1 MDTESHLGATLA
13 HRAALA
19 AVLVLMSG
27 AAVFAAGAP
36 APAKVINVVA
46 AENFYGNIAGQL
58 GGERVHVTSILSDPN
73 VDPHE
78 YESSVNDAK
87 AAATAD
93 LVIENGGGYDDWM
106 DKLLSGSP
114 SGRRVVVKAFDIAGN
129 KLPDN
134 EHVWYDI
141 DNAQG
146 IAQSVTQALQRI
158 SPADTPLFARNLQ
171 DFQQSLVKVRRKM
184 AEIKARWNGT
194 PIGLT
199 ETIFLYQAKPL
210 GLVVLTPPG
219 FQKAIA
225 EGNDPPADTVVA
237 AENQVKGKKIRALV
251 CNEQTISPITSKL
264 KEEAKSAGIPIV
276 PVTET
281 MPSGMNYQDWML
293 SQLTALAQALGK

>member
-1 MDTESHLGATLA
+1 MTSTTKASTWCGL
-13 HRAALA
+13 AALIF
-19 AVLVLMSG
+19 LITGG
-27 AAVFAAGAP
+27 AAFGASAA
-36 APAKVINVVA
+36 AKVINVVA

-87 AAATAD
+87 AVAAAD

-114 SGRRVVVKAFDIAGN
+114 SGKRVVLKAFDIAGN

-141 DNAQG
+141 DNVQG
-146 IAQSVTQALQRI
+146 IAQSVTDAFQKLA
-158 SPADTPLFARNLQ
+158 PADAALFARSLQ
-171 DFQQSLVKVRRKM
+171 DFQQSLVKVRQKM
-184 AEIKARWNGT
+184 ADIKARWNGT

-210 GLVVLTPPG
+210 GLAVLTPLE

-225 EGNDPPADTVVA
+225 EGNDPPADTVVV
-237 AENQVKGKKIRALV
+237 AENQVKGKKIKVLV
-251 CNEQTISPITSKL
+251 YNEQTISPITSKL
-264 KEEAKSAGIPIV
+264 QEEAKSAGIPIV

-281 MPSGMNYQDWML
+281 MPSAMNYQNWML
-293 SQLTALAQALGK
+293 SQLTTLAQALGK

>member
-1 MDTESHLGATLA
+1 MTSTTSA
-13 HRAALA
+13 RVWCVVAALLFFI
-19 AVLVLMSG
+19 VGG
-27 AAVFAAGAP
+27 AAFGAP
-36 APAKVINVVA
+36 GSAKPINVVA

-87 AAATAD
+87 AVARAD

-114 SGRRVVVKAFDIAGN
+114 SGKRVLLKAYDIAGN

-134 EHVWYDI
+134 EHVWYDL
-141 DNAQG
+141 DNVQG
-146 IAQSVTQALQRI
+146 IAQSVTGALQKLA
-158 SPADTPLFARNLQ
+158 PADASLFARNLQ
-171 DFQQSLVKVRRKM
+171 DFQKSLVKVRQKM
-184 AEIKARWNGT
+184 ADIRARWNGT

-199 ETIFLYQAKPL
+199 ETIFLYQTKPL
-210 GLVVLTPPG
+210 GLVVLTPLE

-237 AENQVKGKKIRALV
+237 AENQVKGKKIKALV
-251 CNEQTISPITSKL
+251 YNEQTISPITSKL
-264 KEEAKSAGIPIV
+264 QEEAQSAGIPIV

-281 MPSGMNYQDWML
+281 MPSAMNYQNWML

>member
-1 MDTESHLGATLA
+1 MTSTTSVRVWRGF
-13 HRAALA
+13 AALIFLIA
-19 AVLVLMSG
+19 GG
-27 AAVFAAGAP
+27 AAFGAAGG
-36 APAKVINVVA
+36 AKLINVVA

-58 GGERVHVTSILSDPN
+58 GGERVRVTSILSDPN

-87 AAATAD
+87 AVAGAD

-114 SGRRVVVKAFDIAGN
+114 SGRRIVLKAYDSAGN

-134 EHVWYDI
+134 EHVWYDL
-141 DNAQG
+141 DNVQG
-146 IAQSVTQALQRI
+146 IAQSVAGALQKLA
-158 SPADTPLFARNLQ
+158 PADAALFARNLQ
-171 DFQQSLVKVRRKM
+171 DFQKSLTKVRQKM
-184 AEIKARWNGT
+184 ADIRARWNGT

-199 ETIFLYQAKPL
+199 ETIFLYQTKPL
-210 GLVVLTPPG
+210 GLVVLTPIE

-237 AENQVKGKKIRALV
+237 AENQVKGKKIKTLV
-251 CNEQTISPITSKL
+251 YNEQTMSPITTKL
-264 KEEAKSAGIPIV
+264 REEAQSAGIPIV
-276 PVTET
+276 AVTET
-281 MPSGMNYQDWML
+281 MPSAMNYQNWML